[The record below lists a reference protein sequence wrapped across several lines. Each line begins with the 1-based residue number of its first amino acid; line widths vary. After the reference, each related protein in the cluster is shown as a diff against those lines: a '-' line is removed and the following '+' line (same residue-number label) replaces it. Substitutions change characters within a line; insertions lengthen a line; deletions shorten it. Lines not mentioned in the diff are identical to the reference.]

1 MAILALAACAVWHVA
16 NFATSAQQ
24 GSCRKRTDADVDVLP
39 HESFRCEH
47 KRNQDFP
54 TALSLNPNPDN
65 EVLTLNNREVLMA
78 DTDTD

>member
-1 MAILALAACAVWHVA
+1 MAILALAACAVGMSQILQHLRNRAAVGKNRRRRGCVA
-16 NFATSAQQ
+16 PREFPL
-24 GSCRKRTDADVDVLP
+24 RTQA
-39 HESFRCEH
+39 
-47 KRNQDFP
+47 NQDFP